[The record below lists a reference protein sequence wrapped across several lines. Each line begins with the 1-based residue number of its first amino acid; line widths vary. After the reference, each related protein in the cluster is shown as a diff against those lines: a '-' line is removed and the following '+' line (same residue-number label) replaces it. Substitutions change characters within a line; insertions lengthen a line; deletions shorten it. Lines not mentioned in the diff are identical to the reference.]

1 MMNETI
7 KRVIISLLVFTV
19 VFIGAG
25 IVTRVPTY
33 DGLIKTL
40 EFLSAVIAAGCYWV
54 GSNTI
59 K

>member
-1 MMNETI
+1 MSRTI
-7 KRVIISLLVFTV
+7 KRAIITAIVFLV

-40 EFLSAVIAAGCYWV
+40 EFLSAIIAAGCYWV
-54 GSNTI
+54 GSNST